1 MFRNFMMGRYG
12 NDHLNMALM
21 IASLAL
27 GILSMMF
34 AGVVDAIFALLQ
46 FIFLCFWLFRAFSRN
61 FQKRQRENM
70 SFLRVWTKVKNKFS
84 AVSGFVNRLKDRE
97 HRYFKCPD
105 CKSRLRVPKG
115 RGNITIT
122 CPKCKTKFDK
132 KS

>member
-21 IASLAL
+21 MTSLAFGL
-27 GILSMMF
+27 LSMAFTGIADM
-34 AGVVDAIFALLQ
+34 IFALLQ
-46 FIFLCFWLFRAFSRN
+46 FIFLCLWLFRAFSRN
-61 FQKRQRENM
+61 IQKRQKENI
-70 SFLRVWTKVKNKFS
+70 SFLRFWNKTKNKLSPVF
-84 AVSGFVNRLKDRE
+84 GFFARLKDRQ
-97 HRYFKCPD
+97 HRYFKCPN